1 MSASRAL
8 LLAQWAWREGSISR
22 LWKAVHTAPVASM
35 AFDPVSTLLATGRG
49 PLAGWVC
56 WLESTAAGDFW
67 HSSPFPS
74 NTSPQVAVTGLC
86 ASGTLCGITGHTT
99 FGARR
104 VLYSECQWRAGGQ
117 GNTTR
122 VAQLTC
128 PTPPACSLV
137 AFHPDPARLLLFSSS
152 IDATIRVWSLQ
163 DRSCLAVLTAHYS
176 TVTSLTF
183 TGGGQTML
191 RLAAGRP
198 ALAGVEGAAAE
209 TWKLTWLFSPSSGR
223 DKICVV
229 WDLRTHQAT
238 RTVPVFEV
246 GVARDRGQ

>member
-1 MSASRAL
+1 MGVLAGEHSGRG
-8 LLAQWAWREGSISR
+8 LLALQSLPLKHVPTGGCDGAVRVWDIVRHYGTHHFRGSPGV
-22 LWKAVHTAPVASM
+22 VH
-35 AFDPVSTLLATGRG
+35 
-49 PLAGWVC
+49 
-56 WLESTAAGDFW
+56 
-67 HSSPFPS
+67 
-74 NTSPQVAVTGLC
+74 
-86 ASGTLCGITGHTT
+86 
-99 FGARR
+99 
-104 VLYSECQWRAGGQ
+104 
-117 GNTTR
+117 
-122 VAQLTC
+122 
-128 PTPPACSLV
+128 LV